1 MFRILLIIDF
11 SFNTSQNTLSYSLHM
26 NRTTYII
33 IILAGMNN
41 SFGYMLTVFVVHVAL
56 DICDKLWW
64 PTPIP

>member
-1 MFRILLIIDF
+1 MLRILLIIDF

-41 SFGYMLTVFVVHVAL
+41 SFGYLLTVFVVAL